1 MAGRGSRSNTEP
13 CQPNLAKCEKQRAA
27 ATVLKP
33 HFLWRLQKT
42 NLKLS
47 WHLHPIES
55 ASKRDILDFLR
66 RIGGNTTWTLILKPL
81 KAYFTG
87 KILIFAPLQKMV
99 SQVKI
104 FAGQATEVL
113 AGSIA
118 TSFGTS
124 LGKVERYKFSDGE
137 LQASYEESLRGHS
150 VFVVQSTM
158 PPADNLMELLLLIDA
173 AKRASARHIVA
184 VIPYYGYARQ
194 DRKDKPRVAI
204 GAKLVA
210 DMLAA
215 AGATRVMTMDLHAD
229 QIQGFF
235 NVPVD
240 HLYASTIFLPY
251 IKSLNLENLT
261 IAAPDMGGSKRA
273 NGYAKHLKAEMVIC
287 YKQRAKA
294 NVVEKMTAIGDIE
307 GRNIILVD
315 DLVDTGGTLCKAAE
329 MMMDRGALSVRAIC
343 THPVLSGKAYENI
356 NNSKLEEL
364 IVTDTIPL
372 TQKSDKIK
380 VLSVADLFAKV
391 INSVHNYESISG
403 NFIM

>member
-1 MAGRGSRSNTEP
+1 ME
-13 CQPNLAKCEKQRAA
+13 
-27 ATVLKP
+27 
-33 HFLWRLQKT
+33 
-42 NLKLS
+42 
-47 WHLHPIES
+47 
-55 ASKRDILDFLR
+55 
-66 RIGGNTTWTLILKPL
+66 
-81 KAYFTG
+81 
-87 KILIFAPLQKMV
+87 
-99 SQVKI
+99 SQVKLFSGI
-104 FAGQATEVL
+104 ATEKL

-118 TSFGTS
+118 AAYGQS
-124 LGKVERYKFSDGE
+124 LGKVEHYRFSDGE
-137 LQASYEESLRGHS
+137 LQASYEESIRGQS
-150 VFVVQSTM
+150 VFVIQSTM

-184 VIPYYGYARQ
+184 VIPYFGYARQ

-210 DMLAA
+210 DMLAV

-251 IKSLNLENLT
+251 ITNLNLNNLT

-294 NVVEKMTAIGDIE
+294 NVVEHMTAIGEIE

-329 MMMDRGALSVRAIC
+329 MMMERGALSVRALC
-343 THPVLSGKAYENI
+343 THAVLSGTAYENI
-356 NNSKLEEL
+356 EKSKLTEL

-372 TQKSDKIK
+372 RQNCSKIK
-380 VLSVADLFAKV
+380 VISVAPLFAKV
-391 INSVHNYESISG
+391 IKSVHNYESISS